1 MVELRYGFIETLIF
15 KMCLE
20 SNTINYRGERGL
32 TKLGRILEKGRK
44 AQTGLKCLFLTI
56 AIHTSHL

>member
-1 MVELRYGFIETLIF
+1 MREFLSTRGLKSEGQTNQMAELRYGFIETLIF

-44 AQTGLKCLFLTI
+44 A
-56 AIHTSHL
+56 